1 MAETLK
7 AEVKSV
13 VYHNPANGYTVARV
27 RARNE
32 AGDVT
37 VVGVMAQVCPGEM
50 LDLTGRWVDHP
61 KFGRQFEVHVAQQAM
76 PATINGIRRY
86 LSSGNV
92 RGIGPKLA
100 ARLVDHFGAAVLDV
114 LDQEPE
120 RLLEVEGLGRKKLA
134 AIRESWAGQHEARN
148 LMIFL
153 QSHQVSPTHAARIW
167 QRYGSGAEAKL
178 RENPYELAYEIRGVG
193 FRTADGMALRLGFSP
208 DAPQR
213 VEAGVV
219 YALFSASEKGHL
231 FLPEDELVRHVLGL
245 LAGWERVLAAPG
257 GEGGPGAEPGAGGEP
272 QDQDGPP
279 PWLLEDD
286 PGLAD
291 AGAGPGPEA
300 VRAAVAALEHRKR
313 VVVEELPAQGVP
325 RAVFLM
331 HFYRHETETATRLY
345 HLIEHPTPLDLAAI
359 RRVMPGVEAA
369 AQVELSAE
377 QRAAVLAGCEN
388 KVFVI
393 TGGPGTGKTTIT
405 RTLVS
410 VLTAL
415 KFKVKLAAP
424 TGRAAKRLAEAT
436 DHPASTLHRLLQ
448 YSPEGGFQLGEDNKI
463 EAAAVVVDEASML
476 DESLFLA
483 LLRALPLTC
492 RLVLIGDVN
501 QLPSVGPGNILGD
514 ILASQAVPH
523 AVLTRIFRQARESL
537 IVTNAHRVNA
547 GQLPEN
553 NEPPGPADDFFW
565 VRRADPADICDYI
578 LELATQ
584 RIPRAYGLDPR
595 RDIQVLTPIHKG
607 PLGTQALNRL
617 LQERLNPRGREIRRG
632 ETIFRQGDRVLQLR
646 NNYDKDVFNGD
657 LGWIAAADPAEGE
670 LLVEFDGR
678 EVAYEAH
685 ELDELAPAY
694 AVSVHKSQGSEY
706 PAVIMPVVPQHY
718 IMLERNLIYTGLTRA
733 RRLAVLIGPARAMA
747 IGLGRANSRKR
758 NTNLQYRLQAAFNH

>member
-1 MAETLK
+1 MPETLK

-27 RARNE
+27 RARGE
-32 AGDVT
+32 TGDVT
-37 VVGVMAQVCPGEM
+37 VVGTMAQVRPGEM
-50 LDLTGRWVDHP
+50 LDLTGQWVEHP

-76 PATINGIRRY
+76 PATVNGIRRY
-86 LSSGNV
+86 LASGNV
-92 RGIGPKLA
+92 RGIGPVLA

-120 RLLEVEGLGRKKLA
+120 RLLEVEGLGRKKLV
-134 AIRESWAGQHEARN
+134 AIRESWAGQHEVRN

-219 YALFSASEKGHL
+219 YALFAASEKGHL
-231 FLPEDELVRHVLGL
+231 FLPEDELVRHVLEL
-245 LAGWERVLAAPG
+245 LAGWERVLAG
-257 GEGGPGAEPGAGGEP
+257 PGAGGPEGP
-272 QDQDGPP
+272 PDPADPDGPP
-279 PWLLEDD
+279 PWAGMDD
-286 PGLAD
+286 DADPQYAD
-291 AGAGPGPEA
+291 ADSGPGPDH
-300 VRAAVAALEHRKR
+300 VRAALAALEHRKR
-313 VVVEELPAQGVP
+313 VVVEDLSAQGVP

-345 HLIEHPTPLDLAAI
+345 HLIEHPTPMDLAAI
-359 RRVMPGVEAA
+359 RRVMPGIEAA

-377 QRAAVLAGCEN
+377 QRQAVLAGCEN

-410 VLTAL
+410 VLVAL

-476 DESLFLA
+476 DEALFLA

-537 IVTNAHRVNA
+537 IVTNAHRINA
-547 GQLPEN
+547 GQMPEN

-565 VRRADPADICDYI
+565 VRRSDPGDICDYI
-578 LELATQ
+578 LHLATE
-584 RIPRAYGLDPR
+584 RIPKAYGLDPR

-617 LQERLNPRGREIRRG
+617 LQERLNPVGREIRRG
-632 ETIFRQGDRVLQLR
+632 ETVFRQGDRVLQLR
-646 NNYDKDVFNGD
+646 NDYDKDVFNGD
-657 LGWIAAADPAEGE
+657 LGWIAEVDTAEGE
-670 LLVEFDGR
+670 LVVEFDGR
-678 EVAYEAH
+678 EVPYAAH

-733 RRLAVLIGPARAMA
+733 RRLAVLIGPPRAMSIGLARAT
-747 IGLGRANSRKR
+747 SRKR
-758 NTNLQYRLQAAFNH
+758 NTHLQYRLQAAFNH